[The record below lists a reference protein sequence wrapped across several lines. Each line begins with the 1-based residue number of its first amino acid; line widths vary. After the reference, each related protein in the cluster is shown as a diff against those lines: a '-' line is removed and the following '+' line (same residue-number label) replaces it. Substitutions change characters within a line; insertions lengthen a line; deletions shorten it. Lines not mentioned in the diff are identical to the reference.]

1 MRGMRKAVYW
11 IVFVVA
17 AIATGA
23 YFGREPWAG
32 YQIERA
38 QAKRATE
45 RMRQAEA
52 ERAELMK
59 QDAKYSS
66 DAGKEQLL
74 REKGYRR
81 KGEKSLNDES

>member
-1 MRGMRKAVYW
+1 MRKAVYW
-11 IVFVVA
+11 LVFVVA
-17 AIATGA
+17 AIVTGA

-38 QAKRATE
+38 RVKRATE
-45 RMRQAEA
+45 RMRQAES
-52 ERAELMK
+52 ERAELMR

-81 KGEKSLNDES
+81 EGEKSLNDES